1 MARRKIPP
9 NDATT
14 NEVANKLYLSDHRER
29 FDGFFEAFEFLNTVI
44 PGRTTCR
51 QLLPFLAV
59 VAANTRGER
68 VTLTDLKGDSRET
81 DDGARSI
88 AAHMNKAY
96 QMFLPPSVKD
106 PEALGWLVQ
115 EPDLYD
121 GRKKYL
127 VLNDEGR
134 RIALL
139 LGETLEKAEPEVV
152 DGYRIRR
159 PSSERGEE

>member
-1 MARRKIPP
+1 
-9 NDATT
+9 
-14 NEVANKLYLSDHRER
+14 
-29 FDGFFEAFEFLNTVI
+29 
-44 PGRTTCR
+44 
-51 QLLPFLAV
+51 
-59 VAANTRGER
+59 
-68 VTLTDLKGDSRET
+68 
-81 DDGARSI
+81 
-88 AAHMNKAY
+88 MNKAY